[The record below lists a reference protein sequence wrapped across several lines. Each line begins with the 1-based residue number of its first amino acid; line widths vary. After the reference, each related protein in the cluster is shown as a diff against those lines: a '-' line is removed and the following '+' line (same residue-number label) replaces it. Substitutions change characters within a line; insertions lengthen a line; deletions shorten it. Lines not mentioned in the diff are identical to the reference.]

1 MTRLILAALFGLLF
15 GASLAAS
22 EIPSFRIL
30 TPPGTPSLT
39 FAALLVG
46 VVPEAATWGAVWG
59 AALPGMALAALQAL
73 LAAAIGAGILHRLL
87 PRLGPAAAWGLGILP
102 GSLVLLPAIRLAADA
117 ARISNPTLLP
127 WILADVGLLL
137 AAVAW
142 QGRPPPP
149 SRTAA
154 AVSTLLLA
162 LLLVFGIQ
170 FGALHV
176 TGDSSNLIHAIPRD
190 GAIPRIPLHH
200 GDLLWSLPA
209 QILAGGSPEAS
220 PHWLSAL
227 WIWHAAGRLALLWAA
242 WLALAALLPGR
253 PRWERAVLVA
263 FLCLGG
269 HTLLPWHSPL
279 VFNSGSPPLFALHID
294 TWATIAL
301 AWGAAALLR
310 WPTRAALGAVA
321 MPLVSIGVLLGA
333 AIAAAGASLRRV
345 PTAPAAWTLLAAAL
359 LPGALPLLPS
369 AAGLALTL
377 AIAAAATTLLLPGV
391 RIASLVGTKAI
402 LLAAFLLG
410 SVLLGGPFD
419 PFPSQD
425 GQALLLEARGLL
437 FGPDGRPLPVFGL
450 SAPGAGAPNPYCG
463 HFAGAFCADAPQAL
477 LRLGLPAALLAVALL
492 LRPLPTRPSGMGAA
506 MALAAAALA
515 AGVLLVHWG
524 YPAVEQ
530 TGFHPMASWLRTRL
544 LEPGWH
550 MALLLGAVLLAR
562 SLRPAI
568 ATALAATWTLAPMA
582 QDLLP
587 LQMIANARWLLLGP

>member
-1 MTRLILAALFGLLF
+1 MTRLILAALFGLLL

-39 FAALLVG
+39 FATLLVG
-46 VVPEAATWGAVWG
+46 VGPETTTWGAVWG
-59 AALPGMALAALQAL
+59 AALPGMAVAALQTL
-73 LAAAIGAGILHRLL
+73 LATAIGAGILYRLL
-87 PRLGPAAAWGLGILP
+87 PRFGPAAAWGLGILP
-102 GSLVLLPAIRLAADA
+102 GSLVLLSAIRLAADA
-117 ARISNPTLLP
+117 ARFSDPTALL
-127 WILADVGLLL
+127 WILASIGSLL
-137 AAVAW
+137 AAAAW
-142 QGRPPPP
+142 RVRPPPP
-149 SRTAA
+149 SRP
-154 AVSTLLLA
+154 AVAISILLLV
-162 LLLVFGIQ
+162 LLLVFSVQ

-176 TGDSSNLIHAIPRD
+176 TGDSSNLIHALPRD
-190 GAIPRIPLHH
+190 GVIPRIPLHH

-227 WIWHAAGRLALLWAA
+227 WIWHAVGRLALLWTA
-242 WLALAALLPGR
+242 WLVLAALLPGC
-253 PRWERAVLVA
+253 PRWERAVLAA

-269 HTLLPWHSPL
+269 HTLLPWRSPL

-301 AWGAAALLR
+301 AWGASALLR

-333 AIAAAGASLRRV
+333 AITVAGASLRRV
-345 PTAPAAWTLLAAAL
+345 PTAPAVWTLLATAL
-359 LPGALPLLPS
+359 LPGVLPLLSS

-377 AIAAAATTLLLPGV
+377 AIGAAAAALLLPGI
-391 RIASLVGTKAI
+391 RLTSLVGTKAI

-410 SVLLGGPFD
+410 SVLFGGLFD

-425 GQALLLEARGLL
+425 GQALLLEVRGLL
-437 FGPDGRPLPVFGL
+437 FRPDGRPLPVFGL
-450 SAPGAGAPNPYCG
+450 SAPGTGAPNPYCG
-463 HFAGAFCADAPQAL
+463 HFAGAFCADAPQAF

-492 LRPLPTRPSGMGAA
+492 LRPLPTRPSGMGTA

-515 AGVLLVHWG
+515 AGILLVHWG
-524 YPAVEQ
+524 YPAIEQ

-544 LEPGWH
+544 LEPGWY

-562 SLRPAI
+562 NLRPTI
-568 ATALAATWTLAPMA
+568 ATALAATWTLAPMT